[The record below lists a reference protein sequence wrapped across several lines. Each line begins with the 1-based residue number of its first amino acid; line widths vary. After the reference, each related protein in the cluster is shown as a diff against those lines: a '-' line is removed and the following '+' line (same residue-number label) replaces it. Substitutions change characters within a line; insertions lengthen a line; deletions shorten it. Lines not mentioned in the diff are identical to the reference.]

1 MLKKVFRFGIFA
13 SILLVVSSTLVPSVV
28 AVADSM
34 ESQEAMI
41 SDGNKKEDL
50 TKRSDDSSDGQTE
63 KVEETTEDR
72 QTMVS
77 SSLEGSS
84 DRTQSSDLIQSSE
97 ETGPEEVDESTEKS
111 SDPQDQT
118 ISHEEVT
125 KEAVDSSTSDSEGT
139 QPSESFGGHTSPS
152 IDEPSEKIDE
162 PVSSSE
168 EAVVSRRSRRDLSAV
183 SSNQPEEEP
192 VVAFDEKA
200 FDAAIDQYIDHA
212 TEEELGLVI
221 DSSNEKELADALEY
235 LLLNQLDESFGVE
248 ELDELKKF
256 LTADEIERLEN
267 ESSLETFEQ
276 LLTQYY
282 NDREQ
287 KLEEGA
293 AFSDFFLASTDEEI
307 NRMLEAKDE
316 QALEQVI
323 SEISAS
329 RNSQTSGSRKKRA
342 LPLAI
347 PLLVKGAAW
356 VIGLGTA
363 AYSSHKIYT
372 TLEARR
378 AEKKRM
384 VERWRYH
391 EQQVQKRH
399 QAAQQAHAKAVARAK
414 LQAAARAKAQ
424 ATQRARAQA
433 VAKARKQAQNWA
445 KQQAAARARAQTAAS
460 ARRKSNASYVPPV
473 TRPKPV
479 IKAKPKAPAKPVAK
493 PVTKPTSP
501 AKPKPTT
508 TPKNTMHQ
516 VRAGE
521 SVWSIS
527 HKYGI
532 SMNDFIKWNKIKNNL
547 IHPGQQV
554 IIKQPASTSK
564 PAPKPSTPATYK
576 VKAGDSVWGICEKYG
591 LSVSKFVQWNKIKNN
606 TIHPGQVMHL
616 QEPKPASKP
625 ALKTAPTTNTTY
637 TVKAGDSVWL
647 IANMHGISMNDLV
660 KWNKIKNNTI
670 HPGQKLT
677 VKQPVSSGKPTTKLP
692 TSTNPVTHK
701 VSYGE
706 SLWLISSKYGVT
718 VDELRKQNG
727 LKGDLI
733 HPGQVLVIKKG
744 TTTSHSNPAGKSG
757 ISYTVKAGDSVWL
770 IANRYGVSMDDLM
783 KWNKIKNY
791 TIHPGQVLTIQTIVS
806 TPTKP
811 AITTTPKVEVK
822 PAITTTPKL
831 ESQPGV
837 TTTPKVDEKPAITTT
852 PKVEEQ
858 PVITTV
864 PKTESEVLVE
874 KASGSTGTVWDDIK
888 GTQPPREGTTIPKS
902 FEINVNGEKLWVNP
916 NGTKHMVEYSTRNL
930 SHGQKLTEQQL
941 LRSFQGA
948 VEQAIS
954 TGIKF
959 ETKIIIDNWEL
970 IFSPA
975 REVGQLPV
983 IKHAVYLP

>member
-1 MLKKVFRFGIFA
+1 MLKKVLRFGVCI
-13 SILLVVSSTLVPSVV
+13 SIWLVTSSTVVPSMV
-28 AVADSM
+28 AVADSVAI
-34 ESQEAMI
+34 QETIA
-41 SDGNKKEDL
+41 SDSEGEEKL
-50 TKRSDDSSDGQTE
+50 TERSDDASDGQTE
-63 KVEETTEDR
+63 KVEVQKTETT
-72 QTMVS
+72 QTTVS
-77 SSLEGSS
+77 SSS
-84 DRTQSSDLIQSSE
+84 DELSDLTQSSE
-97 ETGPEEVDESTEKS
+97 ETAPEEVDEFIEESL
-111 SDPQDQT
+111 DPQEQT
-118 ISHEEVT
+118 ISHEEET
-125 KEAVDSSTSDSEGT
+125 KEAVDSSTSDFGGT
-139 QPSESFGGHTSPS
+139 RSSESFGEHISPS
-152 IDEPSEKIDE
+152 IDKPNEKIAE
-162 PVSSSE
+162 PVSSNE
-168 EAVVSRRSRRDLSAV
+168 GAVVSRRSRRDLSAV
-183 SSNQPEEEP
+183 SSNQSEEES

-221 DSSNEKELADALEY
+221 ESSNEKEMTDALEY

-267 ESSLETFEQ
+267 ETSLETFEQ

-282 NDREQ
+282 NEREK
-287 KLEEGA
+287 KLEEGT
-293 AFSDFFLASTDEEI
+293 AFSAFFLASTDEEI
-307 NRMLEAKDE
+307 DRMLEAKDE

-329 RNSQTSGSRKKRA
+329 RNRQASGSRKKRA

-347 PLLVKGAAW
+347 PLLVKGAML
-356 VIGLGTA
+356 VIGAGVA
-363 AYSSHKIYT
+363 AYSSHQFYKT
-372 TLEARR
+372 MEAQR

-391 EQQVQKRH
+391 EQQAQKRH
-399 QAAQQAHAKAVARAK
+399 QAAQQARAKAVARAK
-414 LQAAARAKAQ
+414 LQAVARAKAQ

-433 VAKARKQAQNWA
+433 AAKARKQAQTWA
-445 KQQAAARARAQTAAS
+445 KQQAAARARAQAAAS

-479 IKAKPKAPAKPVAK
+479 IKAQPKAPAKPVAK

-501 AKPKPTT
+501 TKPKPTT

-554 IIKQPASTSK
+554 IVKQPASTSK
-564 PAPKPSTPATYK
+564 PAAKPSTPATYK

-625 ALKTAPTTNTTY
+625 TPKTSPTTNTTY

-660 KWNKIKNNTI
+660 NWNKIKNNTI
-670 HPGQKLT
+670 HTGQKLT
-677 VKQPVSSGKPTTKLP
+677 VKQPVSSGKPMTKVP
-692 TSTNPVTHK
+692 ASTNPVTHK

-727 LKGDLI
+727 IKGDLI
-733 HPGQVLVIKKG
+733 HPGQVLVVKKG
-744 TTTSHSNPAGKSG
+744 TTTSHSTPAGKSG
-757 ISYTVKAGDSVWL
+757 TSYTVKAGDSVWL
-770 IANRYGVSMDDLM
+770 IANRYGVSMDDLV

-806 TPTKP
+806 TPAKPAITTIPKVEAKP
-811 AITTTPKVEVK
+811 AITTTPKVESK
-822 PAITTTPKL
+822 
-831 ESQPGV
+831 PGV
-837 TTTPKVDEKPAITTT
+837 ITTPKVDKKPAITTT
-852 PKVEEQ
+852 PKVKEQ
-858 PVITTV
+858 PVITIV
-864 PKTESEVLVE
+864 PKTESEVFVE
-874 KASGSTGTVWDDIK
+874 KASRAKIPKASDLKNSNTVQNHINDIIRK
-888 GTQPPREGTTIPKS
+888 GANKGQLSRPYIDMDGTTLLLD
-902 FEINVNGEKLWVNP
+902 EIMNAAPPVKDSILSNGLRWDVEGVFRDSQ
-916 NGTKHMVEYSTRNL
+916 GTWELV
-930 SHGQKLTEQQL
+930 
-941 LRSFQGA
+941 
-948 VEQAIS
+948 
-954 TGIKF
+954 
-959 ETKIIIDNWEL
+959 IDNSTNT
-970 IFSPA
+970 IVHFNF
-975 REVGQLPV
+975 V
-983 IKHAVYLP
+983 K

>member
-1 MLKKVFRFGIFA
+1 MLKKVLRFGVCI
-13 SILLVVSSTLVPSVV
+13 SIWLVTSSTFVPSMV
-28 AVADSM
+28 AVADSVAI
-34 ESQEAMI
+34 QETSA
-41 SDGNKKEDL
+41 SDSEGEEKL
-50 TKRSDDSSDGQTE
+50 TARSDDASDGQTE
-63 KVEETTEDR
+63 KVEVQKTETT
-72 QTMVS
+72 QTTVS
-77 SSLEGSS
+77 SSS
-84 DRTQSSDLIQSSE
+84 DESSDLTQSSE
-97 ETGPEEVDESTEKS
+97 ETAPEEVDESTEKS

-168 EAVVSRRSRRDLSAV
+168 GAVVSRRSRRDLSAV

-287 KLEEGA
+287 KLEEGT

-391 EQQVQKRH
+391 EQQAQKRH
-399 QAAQQAHAKAVARAK
+399 QAAQQARAKAVARAK

-433 VAKARKQAQNWA
+433 AAKARKQAQNWA
-445 KQQAAARARAQTAAS
+445 KQQAAARARAQAAAS

-508 TPKNTMHQ
+508 TQKNTMHQ

-554 IIKQPASTSK
+554 IVKQPASTSK
-564 PAPKPSTPATYK
+564 PVSKPATKSSTPATYK

-625 ALKTAPTTNTTY
+625 APKTSPTTNTTY

-677 VKQPVSSGKPTTKLP
+677 VKQPVSSGKPTTKVP
-692 TSTNPVTHK
+692 ASTNPVTHK

-727 LKGDLI
+727 IKGDLI
-733 HPGQVLVIKKG
+733 HPGQVLVVKKG
-744 TTTSHSNPAGKSG
+744 ATKSHSTPAGKSG
-757 ISYTVKAGDSVWL
+757 TSYTVKAGDSVWL
-770 IANRYGVSMDDLM
+770 IANRYGVSMDDLV

-806 TPTKP
+806 TPAKP
-811 AITTTPKVEVK
+811 AITTTPKVEAK
-822 PAITTTPKL
+822 PAIITTPKV
-831 ESQPGV
+831 ESKHGV

-858 PVITTV
+858 PVVTTV

-874 KASGSTGTVWDDIK
+874 KAIGVEKSVEIVKDSKIPTTHTPNSIIRRVDNYGKLISERIFGPDGRAVKDIHYTDHGNPKQHPKVPHEHIWDWSN
-888 GTQPPREGTTIPKS
+888 PK
-902 FEINVNGEKLWVNP
+902 NP
-916 NGTKHMVEYSTRNL
+916 KPGK
-930 SHGQKLTEQQL
+930 
-941 LRSFQGA
+941 
-948 VEQAIS
+948 
-954 TGIKF
+954 
-959 ETKIIIDNWEL
+959 
-970 IFSPA
+970 
-975 REVGQLPV
+975 
-983 IKHAVYLP
+983 

>member
-1 MLKKVFRFGIFA
+1 MLKKVLRFGVCI
-13 SILLVVSSTLVPSVV
+13 SIWLVTSSTFVPSMI
-28 AVADSM
+28 AVADSVAI
-34 ESQEAMI
+34 QETIA
-41 SDGNKKEDL
+41 SDSEGEEKL
-50 TKRSDDSSDGQTE
+50 TERSDDASDGQTE
-63 KVEETTEDR
+63 KVEVQKTETT
-72 QTMVS
+72 QTTVS
-77 SSLEGSS
+77 SSS
-84 DRTQSSDLIQSSE
+84 DESSDLTQSSE
-97 ETGPEEVDESTEKS
+97 ETAPEEVDESTEES
-111 SDPQDQT
+111 SDPQEQT
-118 ISHEEVT
+118 ISHEEET
-125 KEAVDSSTSDSEGT
+125 KEAVDSSTIDFEGT
-139 QPSESFGGHTSPS
+139 RSSESFGKHTSPS
-152 IDEPSEKIDE
+152 IDKPNEKIAE
-162 PVSSSE
+162 PVSSNE
-168 EAVVSRRSRRDLSAV
+168 GAVVSRRSRRDLSAV
-183 SSNQPEEEP
+183 SSNHPEEEP

-221 DSSNEKELADALEY
+221 NSSNEKELADALEY

-307 NRMLEAKDE
+307 DRMLEVKDE

-329 RNSQTSGSRKKRA
+329 RNSQTSGKRNKRF
-342 LPLAI
+342 LVI
-347 PLLVKGAAW
+347 PLLVKGAML
-356 VIGLGTA
+356 VIGAGVA
-363 AYSSHKIYT
+363 AYSSHQFYKT
-372 TLEARR
+372 MEAQR

-391 EQQVQKRH
+391 EQQAQKRH
-399 QAAQQAHAKAVARAK
+399 QAAQQARAKAVARAK

-433 VAKARKQAQNWA
+433 AAKARKQAQNWA
-445 KQQAAARARAQTAAS
+445 KQQAAARARAQAAAS

-479 IKAKPKAPAKPVAK
+479 IKAQPKVPAKPVAK

-554 IIKQPASTSK
+554 IVKQPASTSK
-564 PAPKPSTPATYK
+564 PVSKPATKSSTPATYK

-625 ALKTAPTTNTTY
+625 APKTSPTTNTTY

-677 VKQPVSSGKPTTKLP
+677 VKQPVSSGKTTTKVP
-692 TSTNPVTHK
+692 AST
-701 VSYGE
+701 
-706 SLWLISSKYGVT
+706 
-718 VDELRKQNG
+718 
-727 LKGDLI
+727 
-733 HPGQVLVIKKG
+733 
-744 TTTSHSNPAGKSG
+744 
-757 ISYTVKAGDSVWL
+757 
-770 IANRYGVSMDDLM
+770 
-783 KWNKIKNY
+783 
-791 TIHPGQVLTIQTIVS
+791 
-806 TPTKP
+806 
-811 AITTTPKVEVK
+811 
-822 PAITTTPKL
+822 
-831 ESQPGV
+831 
-837 TTTPKVDEKPAITTT
+837 
-852 PKVEEQ
+852 
-858 PVITTV
+858 
-864 PKTESEVLVE
+864 
-874 KASGSTGTVWDDIK
+874 
-888 GTQPPREGTTIPKS
+888 
-902 FEINVNGEKLWVNP
+902 
-916 NGTKHMVEYSTRNL
+916 
-930 SHGQKLTEQQL
+930 
-941 LRSFQGA
+941 
-948 VEQAIS
+948 
-954 TGIKF
+954 
-959 ETKIIIDNWEL
+959 
-970 IFSPA
+970 
-975 REVGQLPV
+975 
-983 IKHAVYLP
+983 

>member
-1 MLKKVFRFGIFA
+1 MLKKVLRFGVCI
-13 SILLVVSSTLVPSVV
+13 SIWLVTSSTFVPSMI
-28 AVADSM
+28 AVADSVAI
-34 ESQEAMI
+34 QETIA
-41 SDGNKKEDL
+41 SDSEGEEKL
-50 TKRSDDSSDGQTE
+50 TERSDDASDGQTE
-63 KVEETTEDR
+63 KVEVQKTETT
-72 QTMVS
+72 QTTVS
-77 SSLEGSS
+77 SSS
-84 DRTQSSDLIQSSE
+84 DESSDLTQSSE
-97 ETGPEEVDESTEKS
+97 ETAPEEVDESTEES
-111 SDPQDQT
+111 SDPQEQT
-118 ISHEEVT
+118 ISHEEET
-125 KEAVDSSTSDSEGT
+125 KEAVDSSTIDFEGT
-139 QPSESFGGHTSPS
+139 RSSESFGKHTSPS
-152 IDEPSEKIDE
+152 IDKPNEKIAE
-162 PVSSSE
+162 PVSSNE
-168 EAVVSRRSRRDLSAV
+168 GAVVSRRSRRDLSAV
-183 SSNQPEEEP
+183 SSNHPEEEP

-221 DSSNEKELADALEY
+221 NSSNEKELADALEY

-307 NRMLEAKDE
+307 DRMLEVKDE

-329 RNSQTSGSRKKRA
+329 RNSQTSGKRNKRF
-342 LPLAI
+342 LVI
-347 PLLVKGAAW
+347 PLLVKGAML
-356 VIGLGTA
+356 VIGAGVA
-363 AYSSHKIYT
+363 AYSSHQFYKT
-372 TLEARR
+372 MEAQR

-391 EQQVQKRH
+391 EQQAQKRH
-399 QAAQQAHAKAVARAK
+399 QAAQQARAKAVARAK

-433 VAKARKQAQNWA
+433 AAKARKQAQNWA
-445 KQQAAARARAQTAAS
+445 KQQAAARARAQAAAS

-479 IKAKPKAPAKPVAK
+479 IKAQPKVPAKPVAK

-554 IIKQPASTSK
+554 IVKQPASTSK
-564 PAPKPSTPATYK
+564 PVSKPATKSSTPATYK

-625 ALKTAPTTNTTY
+625 APKTSPTTNTTY

-677 VKQPVSSGKPTTKLP
+677 VKQPVSSGKPTTKVP
-692 TSTNPVTHK
+692 ASTNPVTHK

-727 LKGDLI
+727 IKGDLI
-733 HPGQVLVIKKG
+733 HPGQVLVVKKG
-744 TTTSHSNPAGKSG
+744 MTTSHSTPVGKSG
-757 ISYTVKAGDSVWL
+757 TSYTVKAGDSVWL
-770 IANRYGVSMDDLM
+770 IANRYGVSMDDLV

-806 TPTKP
+806 TPAKP
-811 AITTTPKVEVK
+811 AITTTPKVKAK
-822 PAITTTPKL
+822 PAITTTPKA
-831 ESQPGV
+831 ESKSGV
-837 TTTPKVDEKPAITTT
+837 TTTPKVDEKPVITTI
-852 PKVEEQ
+852 PKVKEQ
-858 PVITTV
+858 PVVTTV

-874 KASGSTGTVWDDIK
+874 KASGDGSRLDINIK
-888 GTQPPREGTTIPKS
+888 N
-902 FEINVNGEKLWVNP
+902 FEIKNKHLNSSTAKRARKFNVSSAEEANKIVQDALKNGKLVEAIP
-916 NGTKHMVEYSTRNL
+916 NGVGSQ
-930 SHGQKLTEQQL
+930 GQN
-941 LRSFQGA
+941 SF
-948 VEQAIS
+948 S
-954 TGIKF
+954 S
-959 ETKIIIDNWEL
+959 IIDTGKVIGTKGETHIKIVYDEL
-970 IFSPA
+970 KN
-975 REVGQLPV
+975 VWTTYPV
-983 IKHAVYLP
+983 PKP

>member
-1 MLKKVFRFGIFA
+1 MLKKVLRFGVCI
-13 SILLVVSSTLVPSVV
+13 SIWLVTSSTFVPSMI
-28 AVADSM
+28 AVADSVAI
-34 ESQEAMI
+34 QETIA
-41 SDGNKKEDL
+41 SDSEGEEKL
-50 TKRSDDSSDGQTE
+50 TERSDDASDGQTE
-63 KVEETTEDR
+63 KVEVQKTETT
-72 QTMVS
+72 QTTVS
-77 SSLEGSS
+77 SSS
-84 DRTQSSDLIQSSE
+84 DESSDLTQSSE
-97 ETGPEEVDESTEKS
+97 ETAPEEVDESTEES
-111 SDPQDQT
+111 SDPQEQT
-118 ISHEEVT
+118 ISHEEET
-125 KEAVDSSTSDSEGT
+125 KEAVDSSTIDFEGT
-139 QPSESFGGHTSPS
+139 RSSESFGKHTSPS
-152 IDEPSEKIDE
+152 IDKPNEKIAE
-162 PVSSSE
+162 PVSSNE
-168 EAVVSRRSRRDLSAV
+168 GAVVSRRSRRDLSAV
-183 SSNQPEEEP
+183 SSNHPEEEP

-221 DSSNEKELADALEY
+221 NSSNEKELADALEY

-307 NRMLEAKDE
+307 DRMLEVKDE

-329 RNSQTSGSRKKRA
+329 RNSQTSGKRNKRF
-342 LPLAI
+342 LVI
-347 PLLVKGAAW
+347 PLLVKGAML
-356 VIGLGTA
+356 VIGAGVA
-363 AYSSHKIYT
+363 AYSSHQFYKT
-372 TLEARR
+372 MEAQR

-391 EQQVQKRH
+391 EQQAQKRH
-399 QAAQQAHAKAVARAK
+399 QAAQQARAKAVARAK

-433 VAKARKQAQNWA
+433 AAKARKQAQNWA
-445 KQQAAARARAQTAAS
+445 KQQAAARARAQAAAS

-479 IKAKPKAPAKPVAK
+479 IKAQPKVPAKPVAK

-554 IIKQPASTSK
+554 IVKQPASTSK
-564 PAPKPSTPATYK
+564 PVSKPATKSSTPATYK

-625 ALKTAPTTNTTY
+625 APKTSPTTNTTY

-677 VKQPVSSGKPTTKLP
+677 VKQPVSSGKTTTKVP
-692 TSTNPVTHK
+692 ASTNPVTHK

-727 LKGDLI
+727 IKGDLI
-733 HPGQVLVIKKG
+733 HPGQVLVVKKG
-744 TTTSHSNPAGKSG
+744 MTTSHSTPVGKSG
-757 ISYTVKAGDSVWL
+757 TSYTVKAGDSVWL
-770 IANRYGVSMDDLM
+770 IANRYGVSMDDLV

-806 TPTKP
+806 TPAKP
-811 AITTTPKVEVK
+811 AITTTPKVKAK
-822 PAITTTPKL
+822 PAITTTPKA
-831 ESQPGV
+831 ESKSGV
-837 TTTPKVDEKPAITTT
+837 TTTPKVDEKPVITTI
-852 PKVEEQ
+852 PKVKEQ
-858 PVITTV
+858 PVVTTV

-902 FEINVNGEKLWVNP
+902 FEIIVNGEKLWVNP

-948 VEQAIS
+948 VEQATS

-975 REVGQLPV
+975 REAGQLPV

>member
-1 MLKKVFRFGIFA
+1 MLKKVLRFGVCI
-13 SILLVVSSTLVPSVV
+13 SIWLVTSSTFVPSMI
-28 AVADSM
+28 AVADSVAI
-34 ESQEAMI
+34 QETIA
-41 SDGNKKEDL
+41 SDSEGEEKL
-50 TKRSDDSSDGQTE
+50 TERSDDASDGQTE
-63 KVEETTEDR
+63 KVEVQKTETT
-72 QTMVS
+72 QTTVS
-77 SSLEGSS
+77 SSS
-84 DRTQSSDLIQSSE
+84 DESSDLTQSSE
-97 ETGPEEVDESTEKS
+97 ETAPEEVDESTEES
-111 SDPQDQT
+111 SDPQEQT
-118 ISHEEVT
+118 ISHEEET
-125 KEAVDSSTSDSEGT
+125 KEAVDSSTIDFEGT
-139 QPSESFGGHTSPS
+139 RSSESFGKHTSPS
-152 IDEPSEKIDE
+152 IDKPNEKIAE
-162 PVSSSE
+162 PVSSNE
-168 EAVVSRRSRRDLSAV
+168 GAVVSRRSRRDLSAV
-183 SSNQPEEEP
+183 SSNHPEEEP

-221 DSSNEKELADALEY
+221 NSSNEKELADALEY

-307 NRMLEAKDE
+307 DRMLEVKDE

-329 RNSQTSGSRKKRA
+329 RNSQTSGKRNKRF
-342 LPLAI
+342 LVI
-347 PLLVKGAAW
+347 PLLVKGAML
-356 VIGLGTA
+356 VIGAGVA
-363 AYSSHKIYT
+363 AYSSHQFYKT
-372 TLEARR
+372 MEAQR

-391 EQQVQKRH
+391 EQQAQKRH
-399 QAAQQAHAKAVARAK
+399 QAAQQARAKAVARAK

-433 VAKARKQAQNWA
+433 AAKARKQAQNWA
-445 KQQAAARARAQTAAS
+445 KQQAAARARAQAAAS

-479 IKAKPKAPAKPVAK
+479 IKAQPKVPAKPVAK

-554 IIKQPASTSK
+554 IVKQPASTSK
-564 PAPKPSTPATYK
+564 PVSKPATKSSTPATYK

-625 ALKTAPTTNTTY
+625 APKTSPTTNTTY

-677 VKQPVSSGKPTTKLP
+677 VKQPVSSGKTTTKVP
-692 TSTNPVTHK
+692 ASTNPVTHK

-706 SLWLISSKYGVT
+706 PLWLISSKYGVT

-727 LKGDLI
+727 IKGDLI
-733 HPGQVLVIKKG
+733 HPGQVLVVKKG
-744 TTTSHSNPAGKSG
+744 MTTSHSTPVGKSG
-757 ISYTVKAGDSVWL
+757 TSYTVKAGDSVWL
-770 IANRYGVSMDDLM
+770 IANRYGVSMDDLV

-806 TPTKP
+806 TPAKP
-811 AITTTPKVEVK
+811 AITTTPKVKAK
-822 PAITTTPKL
+822 PAITTTPKA
-831 ESQPGV
+831 ESKSGV
-837 TTTPKVDEKPAITTT
+837 TTTPKVDEKPVITTI
-852 PKVEEQ
+852 PKVKEQ
-858 PVITTV
+858 PVVTTV

-874 KASGSTGTVWDDIK
+874 KASGDGSRLDINIK
-888 GTQPPREGTTIPKS
+888 N
-902 FEINVNGEKLWVNP
+902 FEIKNKHLNSSTAKRARKFNVSSAEEANKIVQDALKNGKLVEAIP
-916 NGTKHMVEYSTRNL
+916 NGVGSQ
-930 SHGQKLTEQQL
+930 GQN
-941 LRSFQGA
+941 SF
-948 VEQAIS
+948 S
-954 TGIKF
+954 S
-959 ETKIIIDNWEL
+959 IIDTGKVIGTKGETHIKIVYDEL
-970 IFSPA
+970 KN
-975 REVGQLPV
+975 VWTTYPV
-983 IKHAVYLP
+983 PKP

>member
-1 MLKKVFRFGIFA
+1 MLKKVLRFGVCI
-13 SILLVVSSTLVPSVV
+13 SIWLVTSSTFVPSMI
-28 AVADSM
+28 AVADSVAI
-34 ESQEAMI
+34 QETIA
-41 SDGNKKEDL
+41 SDSEGEEKL
-50 TKRSDDSSDGQTE
+50 TERSDDASDGQTE
-63 KVEETTEDR
+63 KVEVQKTETT
-72 QTMVS
+72 QTTVS
-77 SSLEGSS
+77 SSS
-84 DRTQSSDLIQSSE
+84 DESSDLTQSSE
-97 ETGPEEVDESTEKS
+97 ETAPEEVDESTEES
-111 SDPQDQT
+111 SDPQEQT
-118 ISHEEVT
+118 ISHEEET
-125 KEAVDSSTSDSEGT
+125 KEAVDSSTIDFEGT
-139 QPSESFGGHTSPS
+139 RSSESFGKHTSPS
-152 IDEPSEKIDE
+152 IDKPNEKIAE
-162 PVSSSE
+162 PVSSNE
-168 EAVVSRRSRRDLSAV
+168 GAVVSRRSRRDLSAV
-183 SSNQPEEEP
+183 SSNHPEEEP

-221 DSSNEKELADALEY
+221 NSSNEKELADALEY

-307 NRMLEAKDE
+307 DRMLEVKDE

-329 RNSQTSGSRKKRA
+329 RNSQTSGKRNKRF
-342 LPLAI
+342 LVI
-347 PLLVKGAAW
+347 PLLVKGAML
-356 VIGLGTA
+356 VIGAGVA
-363 AYSSHKIYT
+363 AYSSHQFYKT
-372 TLEARR
+372 MEAQR

-391 EQQVQKRH
+391 EQQAQKRH
-399 QAAQQAHAKAVARAK
+399 QAAQQARAKAVARAK

-433 VAKARKQAQNWA
+433 AAKARKQAQNWA
-445 KQQAAARARAQTAAS
+445 KQQAAARARAQAAAS

-479 IKAKPKAPAKPVAK
+479 IKAQPKVPAKPVAK

-554 IIKQPASTSK
+554 IVKQPASTSK
-564 PAPKPSTPATYK
+564 PVSKPATKSSTPATYK

-625 ALKTAPTTNTTY
+625 APKTSPTTNTTY

-677 VKQPVSSGKPTTKLP
+677 VKQPVSSGKTTTK
-692 TSTNPVTHK
+692 V
-701 VSYGE
+701 
-706 SLWLISSKYGVT
+706 
-718 VDELRKQNG
+718 
-727 LKGDLI
+727 
-733 HPGQVLVIKKG
+733 
-744 TTTSHSNPAGKSG
+744 PA
-757 ISYTVKAGDSVWL
+757 
-770 IANRYGVSMDDLM
+770 
-783 KWNKIKNY
+783 
-791 TIHPGQVLTIQTIVS
+791 
-806 TPTKP
+806 
-811 AITTTPKVEVK
+811 
-822 PAITTTPKL
+822 
-831 ESQPGV
+831 
-837 TTTPKVDEKPAITTT
+837 
-852 PKVEEQ
+852 
-858 PVITTV
+858 
-864 PKTESEVLVE
+864 
-874 KASGSTGTVWDDIK
+874 
-888 GTQPPREGTTIPKS
+888 
-902 FEINVNGEKLWVNP
+902 
-916 NGTKHMVEYSTRNL
+916 
-930 SHGQKLTEQQL
+930 
-941 LRSFQGA
+941 
-948 VEQAIS
+948 
-954 TGIKF
+954 
-959 ETKIIIDNWEL
+959 
-970 IFSPA
+970 
-975 REVGQLPV
+975 
-983 IKHAVYLP
+983 

>member
-1 MLKKVFRFGIFA
+1 MLKKVLRFGVCI
-13 SILLVVSSTLVPSVV
+13 SIWLVTFSTFVPSMI
-28 AVADSM
+28 AVADSVAI
-34 ESQEAMI
+34 QETIA
-41 SDGNKKEDL
+41 SDSEGEEKL
-50 TKRSDDSSDGQTE
+50 TERSDDASDGQTE
-63 KVEETTEDR
+63 KVEVQKTETT
-72 QTMVS
+72 QTTVS
-77 SSLEGSS
+77 SSS
-84 DRTQSSDLIQSSE
+84 DESSDLTQSSE
-97 ETGPEEVDESTEKS
+97 ETAPEEVDESTEES
-111 SDPQDQT
+111 SDPQEQT
-118 ISHEEVT
+118 ISHEEET
-125 KEAVDSSTSDSEGT
+125 KEAVDSSTIDFEGT
-139 QPSESFGGHTSPS
+139 RSSESFGKHTSPS
-152 IDEPSEKIDE
+152 IDKPNEKIAE
-162 PVSSSE
+162 PVSSNE
-168 EAVVSRRSRRDLSAV
+168 GAVVSRRSRRDLSAV
-183 SSNQPEEEP
+183 SSNHPEEEP

-221 DSSNEKELADALEY
+221 NSSNEKELADALEY

-307 NRMLEAKDE
+307 DRMLEVKDE

-329 RNSQTSGSRKKRA
+329 RNSQTSGKRNKRF
-342 LPLAI
+342 LVI
-347 PLLVKGAAW
+347 PLLVKGAML
-356 VIGLGTA
+356 VIGAGVA
-363 AYSSHKIYT
+363 AYSSHQFYKT
-372 TLEARR
+372 MEAQR

-391 EQQVQKRH
+391 EQQAQKRH
-399 QAAQQAHAKAVARAK
+399 QAAQQARAKAVARAK

-433 VAKARKQAQNWA
+433 AAKARKQAQNWA
-445 KQQAAARARAQTAAS
+445 KQQAAARARAQAAAS

-479 IKAKPKAPAKPVAK
+479 IKAQPKVPAKPVAK

-554 IIKQPASTSK
+554 IVKQPASTSK
-564 PAPKPSTPATYK
+564 PVSKPATKSSTPATYK

-625 ALKTAPTTNTTY
+625 APKTSPTTNTTY

-677 VKQPVSSGKPTTKLP
+677 VKQPVSSGKTTTKVP
-692 TSTNPVTHK
+692 ASTNPVTHK

-706 SLWLISSKYGVT
+706 
-718 VDELRKQNG
+718 
-727 LKGDLI
+727 
-733 HPGQVLVIKKG
+733 
-744 TTTSHSNPAGKSG
+744 
-757 ISYTVKAGDSVWL
+757 
-770 IANRYGVSMDDLM
+770 
-783 KWNKIKNY
+783 
-791 TIHPGQVLTIQTIVS
+791 
-806 TPTKP
+806 
-811 AITTTPKVEVK
+811 
-822 PAITTTPKL
+822 
-831 ESQPGV
+831 
-837 TTTPKVDEKPAITTT
+837 
-852 PKVEEQ
+852 
-858 PVITTV
+858 
-864 PKTESEVLVE
+864 
-874 KASGSTGTVWDDIK
+874 
-888 GTQPPREGTTIPKS
+888 
-902 FEINVNGEKLWVNP
+902 
-916 NGTKHMVEYSTRNL
+916 
-930 SHGQKLTEQQL
+930 
-941 LRSFQGA
+941 
-948 VEQAIS
+948 
-954 TGIKF
+954 
-959 ETKIIIDNWEL
+959 
-970 IFSPA
+970 
-975 REVGQLPV
+975 
-983 IKHAVYLP
+983 

>member
-1 MLKKVFRFGIFA
+1 MLKKVLRFGVCI
-13 SILLVVSSTLVPSVV
+13 SIWLVTSSTFVPSMI
-28 AVADSM
+28 AVADSVAI
-34 ESQEAMI
+34 QETIA
-41 SDGNKKEDL
+41 SDSEGEEKL
-50 TKRSDDSSDGQTE
+50 TERSDDASDGQTE
-63 KVEETTEDR
+63 KVEVQKTETT
-72 QTMVS
+72 QTTVS
-77 SSLEGSS
+77 SSS
-84 DRTQSSDLIQSSE
+84 DESSDLTQSSE
-97 ETGPEEVDESTEKS
+97 ETAPEEVDESTEES
-111 SDPQDQT
+111 SDPQEQT
-118 ISHEEVT
+118 ISHEEET
-125 KEAVDSSTSDSEGT
+125 KEAVDSSTIDFEGT
-139 QPSESFGGHTSPS
+139 RSSESFGKHTSPS
-152 IDEPSEKIDE
+152 IDKPNEKIAE
-162 PVSSSE
+162 PVSSNE
-168 EAVVSRRSRRDLSAV
+168 GAVVSRRSRRDLSAV
-183 SSNQPEEEP
+183 SSNHPEEEP

-200 FDAAIDQYIDHA
+200 FDVAIDQYIDHA

-221 DSSNEKELADALEY
+221 NSSNEKELADALEY

-307 NRMLEAKDE
+307 DRMLEVKDE

-329 RNSQTSGSRKKRA
+329 RNSQTSGKRNKRF
-342 LPLAI
+342 LVI
-347 PLLVKGAAW
+347 PLLVKGAML
-356 VIGLGTA
+356 VIGAGVA
-363 AYSSHKIYT
+363 AYSSHQIYKT
-372 TLEARR
+372 MEAQR

-391 EQQVQKRH
+391 EQQAQKRQ
-399 QAAQQAHAKAVARAK
+399 QAAQQARAKAVARAK

-433 VAKARKQAQNWA
+433 AAKARKQAQNWA
-445 KQQAAARARAQTAAS
+445 KQQAAARARAQAAAS

-479 IKAKPKAPAKPVAK
+479 IKVQHKAPAKPVAK

-554 IIKQPASTSK
+554 IVKQPASTSK
-564 PAPKPSTPATYK
+564 PVSKPATKPSTPATYK

-625 ALKTAPTTNTTY
+625 APKTSPTTNTTY

-677 VKQPVSSGKPTTKLP
+677 VKEPVSSGKPTTKVP

-727 LKGDLI
+727 IKGDLI
-733 HPGQVLVIKKG
+733 HPGQVLVVKKG
-744 TTTSHSNPAGKSG
+744 TTTSHSIPAGKSG
-757 ISYTVKAGDSVWL
+757 TSYTVKVGDSVWL
-770 IANRYGVSMDDLM
+770 IANRYGVSMDDLV

-806 TPTKP
+806 TPAKP
-811 AITTTPKVEVK
+811 AITTTPKVEAK
-822 PAITTTPKL
+822 PAITTTPKA
-831 ESQPGV
+831 ESKPGV

-858 PVITTV
+858 PVITIV

-874 KASGSTGTVWDDIK
+874 KSSEIKREYKYSHSVIEKAKLDPLYHDFPKGLDNDILSKPVVTRADGRIEHLARGS
-888 GTQPPREGTTIPKS
+888 
-902 FEINVNGEKLWVNP
+902 VNGEKGIYHITVKGDSIIHRTFIPESDWARFSKVNELP
-916 NGTKHMVEYSTRNL
+916 
-930 SHGQKLTEQQL
+930 
-941 LRSFQGA
+941 
-948 VEQAIS
+948 
-954 TGIKF
+954 
-959 ETKIIIDNWEL
+959 EL
-970 IFSPA
+970 IKIPSL
-975 REVGQLPV
+975 R
-983 IKHAVYLP
+983 